1 MSEASWPFYES
12 MASELIALVQAGQMT
27 EATFTGL
34 AVLMADRSSWS
45 ARTTELQNSL
55 VGYLSC
61 GESVLTLEQK
71 SEPWFISAL
80 EAQAE
85 KISTPRSHLG
95 CWCNSSR
102 KRDTSNGSMADS
114 HME

>member
-1 MSEASWPFYES
+1 MSDSSWPFYES
-12 MASELIALVQAGQMT
+12 MASELIALAQAGAMT

-45 ARTTELQNSL
+45 ARTIELQRSL
-55 VGYLSC
+55 AGYLSC
-61 GESVLTLEQK
+61 GSNVLTLEQK
-71 SEPWFISAL
+71 LEPWFISAL

-95 CWCNSSR
+95 CWCNSSE
-102 KRDTSNGSMADS
+102 KRGTSDGD
-114 HME
+114 

>member
-12 MASELIALVQAGQMT
+12 MASELIELVQAGQMT
-27 EATFTGL
+27 EATFMGL

-55 VGYLSC
+55 AGYLSY
-61 GESVLTLEQK
+61 GQSALTLEQI

-85 KISTPRSHLG
+85 KINMPRSHLG
-95 CWCNSSR
+95 CWCNSS
-102 KRDTSNGSMADS
+102 KKPDTND
-114 HME
+114 

>member
-12 MASELIALVQAGQMT
+12 MASELIELVQAGLMT
-27 EATFTGL
+27 EETFTGL

-55 VGYLSC
+55 AGYLSY
-61 GESVLTLEQK
+61 GQSALTLEQI

-85 KISTPRSHLG
+85 KINTPRSHLG
-95 CWCNSSR
+95 CWCNCSK
-102 KRDTSNGSMADS
+102 KRGTSNG
-114 HME
+114 EQY

>member
-55 VGYLSC
+55 VGYLNS
-61 GESVLTLEQK
+61 GSNVLTLEQK
-71 SEPWFISAL
+71 LEPWFISAL
-80 EAQAE
+80 EAQKEA
-85 KISTPRSHLG
+85 INMPRSHSG
-95 CWCNSSR
+95 CWCNC
-102 KRDTSNGSMADS
+102 
-114 HME
+114 